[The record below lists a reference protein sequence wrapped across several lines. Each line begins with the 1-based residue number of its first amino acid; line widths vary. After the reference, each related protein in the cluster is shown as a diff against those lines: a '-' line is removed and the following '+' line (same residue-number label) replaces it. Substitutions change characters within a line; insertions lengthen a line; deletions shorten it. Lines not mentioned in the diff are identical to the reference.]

1 MASANV
7 GGVKNNMTGTGVSS
21 SQASM
26 VSQTQ
31 MVTSQANNNQM
42 QLGGQMQP
50 MQIISGPLQ
59 V

>member
-1 MASANV
+1 
-7 GGVKNNMTGTGVSS
+7 MTGTGVSS